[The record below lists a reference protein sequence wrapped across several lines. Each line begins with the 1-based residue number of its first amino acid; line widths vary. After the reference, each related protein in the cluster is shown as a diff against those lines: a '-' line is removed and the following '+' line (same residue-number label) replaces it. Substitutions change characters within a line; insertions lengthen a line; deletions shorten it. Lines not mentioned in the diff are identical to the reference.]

1 MSISLFL
8 SPERILFGWG
18 SVEKTGEEA
27 LRYGNKALL
36 VSGKSSS
43 RTSGAL
49 TAVLAALAASG
60 IEVTLF
66 CEVESDPSVH
76 TIATGAALA
85 RQTGASVIVALGG
98 GSPLD
103 AAKAIALMGLPIVLS
118 NVWQAADSGHVGYAF
133 RRFAPLLVTLDP
145 CKSPEPV
152 THKGQE
158 FNYCLEGSMLV
169 ASSCCHSTS

>member
-18 SVEKTGEEA
+18 SVEKAGEEA

-85 RQTGASVIVALGG
+85 RQTA
-98 GSPLD
+98 
-103 AAKAIALMGLPIVLS
+103 
-118 NVWQAADSGHVGYAF
+118 H
-133 RRFAPLLVTLDP
+133 RRTA
-145 CKSPEPV
+145 
-152 THKGQE
+152 GRR
-158 FNYCLEGSMLV
+158 
-169 ASSCCHSTS
+169 